1 MVGIVVVSHSQKVA
15 EGAKELALQMAADAK
30 IAAAGGLQDGSIGTD
45 MEKIT
50 NAINEVMSDDGV
62 IMLVDMGSAIMTS
75 EMAIEMSD
83 NPEKIKIVDTPVVEG
98 TIFGAVEA
106 SIGSSMEQIMDV
118 LAQAKTQPKSATH
131 RGVEWE

>member
-1 MVGIVVVSHSQKVA
+1 MVGIIVVSHSQKVA

-118 LAQAKTQPKSATH
+118 LAQAKTQPKF
-131 RGVEWE
+131 

>member
-30 IAAAGGLQDGSIGTD
+30 IASAGGLQDGSIGTD
-45 MEKIT
+45 IEKIT
-50 NAINEVMSDDGV
+50 NAINEVMSEDGV

-75 EMAIEMSD
+75 EMAIEMSE

-106 SIGSSMEQIMDV
+106 SIGSSMEQIVDV
-118 LAQAKTQPKSATH
+118 LKQAKIQPKF
-131 RGVEWE
+131 

>member
-1 MVGIVVVSHSQKVA
+1 MVGIVVVSHSQKVS

-83 NPEKIKIVDTPVVEG
+83 KPEKIKIVDTPVVEG

-118 LAQAKTQPKSATH
+118 LAQAKTQPKF
-131 RGVEWE
+131 

>member
-83 NPEKIKIVDTPVVEG
+83 NPDKIKIVDTPVVEG

-118 LAQAKTQPKSATH
+118 LAQAKTQPKF
-131 RGVEWE
+131 

>member
-62 IMLVDMGSAIMTS
+62 IMLVGRGSAIMTS

-118 LAQAKTQPKSATH
+118 LAQAKTQPKF
-131 RGVEWE
+131 

>member
-118 LAQAKTQPKSATH
+118 LAQAKTQPKY
-131 RGVEWE
+131 

>member
-118 LAQAKTQPKSATH
+118 LAPVSYTH
-131 RGVEWE
+131 LTLPTIRLV

>member
-15 EGAKELALQMAADAK
+15 EGAKELALQMASDAK

-83 NPEKIKIVDTPVVEG
+83 NPDKIKIVDTPVVEG

-118 LAQAKTQPKSATH
+118 LAQAKTQPKF
-131 RGVEWE
+131 

>member
-1 MVGIVVVSHSQKVA
+1 MTSMK
-15 EGAKELALQMAADAK
+15 LCPM
-30 IAAAGGLQDGSIGTD
+30 
-45 MEKIT
+45 
-50 NAINEVMSDDGV
+50 
-62 IMLVDMGSAIMTS
+62 MTS

-118 LAQAKTQPKSATH
+118 LAQAKTQPKF
-131 RGVEWE
+131 

>member
-62 IMLVDMGSAIMTS
+62 IILVDMGSAIMTS

-118 LAQAKTQPKSATH
+118 LAQAKTQPKF
-131 RGVEWE
+131 

>member
-83 NPEKIKIVDTPVVEG
+83 NPEKIKIADTPVVEG

-118 LAQAKTQPKSATH
+118 LAQAKTQPKF
-131 RGVEWE
+131 

>member
-62 IMLVDMGSAIMTS
+62 LMLVDMGSAIMTS

-118 LAQAKTQPKSATH
+118 LAQAKTQPKF
-131 RGVEWE
+131 